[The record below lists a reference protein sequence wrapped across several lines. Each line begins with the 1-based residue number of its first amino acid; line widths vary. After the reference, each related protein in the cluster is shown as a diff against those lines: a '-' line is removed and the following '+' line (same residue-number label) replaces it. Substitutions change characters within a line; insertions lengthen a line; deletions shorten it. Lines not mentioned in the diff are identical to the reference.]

1 MCKGATF
8 PLVSLVGVATGLGCG
23 GVKVLD
29 AGAVALVV
37 VARCSWAEPVA
48 WCCPVTMA
56 VWAAWWQ
63 GRRADIQDLD
73 TPSPETRRYHNQR
86 EE

>member
-23 GVKVLD
+23 GVRVLD
-29 AGAVALVV
+29 AGAAALVV

-63 GRRADIQDLD
+63 GCGVRWR
-73 TPSPETRRYHNQR
+73 
-86 EE
+86 